1 MGILAFIVCVT
12 VAPHAGAWIET
23 PVVCAKIARLKSHP
37 TRVRGLKQEIGD
49 EYPGEGVVAP
59 HAGAWI
65 ETTSSPTPGALLLV
79 APHAGAWIETPLN
92 AAVPSWAPSRTPRGC
107 VD

>member
-1 MGILAFIVCVT
+1 MNAVLAVWEAA

-23 PVVCAKIARLKSHP
+23 AIMAGFECEATSHP
-37 TRVRGLKQEIGD
+37 TRVRGLKHYAGFLGIMDTG
-49 EYPGEGVVAP
+49 VAP

-65 ETTSSPTPGALLLV
+65 ETTSDSYTYAD
-79 APHAGAWIETPLN
+79 
-92 AAVPSWAPSRTPRGC
+92 AARRTPRGC